1 MTARGAVTQQ
11 VQDRLA
17 FAEDVARRAGVLALR
32 YFRERDALVVE
43 TKGQQD
49 VVSRADRE
57 VEELIRGA
65 LADRFPDD
73 GFLGE
78 ETGGGG
84 SYGQGPVWVVDPID
98 GTQCFLSGLPTWCV
112 SIGLMVDGR
121 IEAGVIVDPCADEC
135 FVGAL
140 GGGATCNGRPI
151 APADVSDFQAG
162 LTEVGFSFRVPKAP
176 TVSFIGRLIDA
187 GGIYHRSGS
196 GALGL
201 AHVAAGRYIAYIE
214 GHMNSWDSFAGA
226 ALVLA
231 AGGWINDLT
240 ADDGVTDGAIVMA
253 SGCRL
258 AERFYALAGE
268 AGYDLPAPPPGF
280 AR

>member
-1 MTARGAVTQQ
+1 MTARKPVPPP
-11 VQDRLA
+11 VQERLD
-17 FAEDVARRAGVLALR
+17 FAEALARRAGALALR
-32 YFRERDALVVE
+32 YFLDRDALAVE

-49 VVSRADRE
+49 VVSRADRD
-57 VEELIRGA
+57 VEDLIRGA
-65 LADRFPDD
+65 LATRVPDD

-78 ETGGGG
+78 ESGG
-84 SYGQGPVWVVDPID
+84 SGAYDRGAVWVVDPID

-121 IEAGVIVDPCADEC
+121 IAAGVIVDPCADEC
-135 FVGAL
+135 FVGAI

-151 APADVSDFQAG
+151 APANVADFRAG

-176 TVSFIGRLIDA
+176 TVAFIDRLIAA

-240 ADDGVTDGAIVMA
+240 ADDGVTGGAIVMA
-253 SGCRL
+253 CGRRL
-258 AERFYALAGE
+258 AHGLYALAGA
-268 AGYDLPAPPPGF
+268 AGYDLPAVPPEAAG
-280 AR
+280 